1 MSGSGEVFKV
11 AKLGGR
17 GGRGGRGKA
26 FSVKLFAAQQFD
38 LQMRGCIVL
47 R

>member
-11 AKLGGR
+11 AKLGER
-17 GGRGGRGKA
+17 GGKKGL
-26 FSVKLFAAQQFD
+26 SVKLFAAQQFD
-38 LQMRGCIVL
+38 LQMHGRIVL

>member
-17 GGRGGRGKA
+17 GGGEA

-38 LQMRGCIVL
+38 LQMHGCIVL
-47 R
+47 